1 MSPKVARIFALFQ
14 QDRLAA
20 RTTAITPAPRTGAEA
35 ADLTTFPAFWAP
47 KYGAR
52 PYDRRSVCF
61 ALSGVSGP
69 PAQTCKYF
77 LDGVQKAYP
86 PNGVESSSMSQ
97 PRRPTWQTS
106 HRRQWL
112 YCVDLPRVHLNDYG
126 SNFGECRELI
136 TSGLFGL
143 RRIVIARQSR
153 SETGNPL
160 DNLTLL
166 RACAA

>member
-20 RTTAITPAPRTGAEA
+20 RMTAVTLAPRTGAEA
-35 ADLTTFPAFWAP
+35 ADLTTFPAFGHLNMVRVPMIA
-47 KYGAR
+47 GASASLCQGCRVRR
-52 PYDRRSVCF
+52 PS
-61 ALSGVSGP
+61 
-69 PAQTCKYF
+69 PASIFGWGSKN
-77 LDGVQKAYP
+77 LP
-86 PNGVESSSMSQ
+86 PNGVESSSVSQ

-136 TSGLFGL
+136 TRGLFGL